1 MIAITILNHHFGYK
15 MQFITEQCM
24 KITVFTTQKPDWE
37 LYSAAVW
44 TQLMKYL
51 PHACYFSLFWPYMHF
66 LDIRVVSILSRSL
79 PSLHLPHCHT
89 ALLRYRLLSPAV
101 HLCFCITL
109 IGDCWVT
116 WTSAYVPYLTPI
128 GALLSVHSRQ
138 ASSEPWVKV
147 GRCSS
152 NLTGKRNY
160 CLRYNL
166 LIRPSRTAAYSPSW
180 ERKNTAFHSYL
191 SLTIPTV
198 SR

>member
-1 MIAITILNHHFGYK
+1 MLAT
-15 MQFITEQCM
+15 
-24 KITVFTTQKPDWE
+24 
-37 LYSAAVW
+37 
-44 TQLMKYL
+44 
-51 PHACYFSLFWPYMHF
+51 SLSFAYIYVLFRHTRC
-66 LDIRVVSILSRSL
+66 LSLSVSRSL
-79 PSLHLPHCHT
+79 LSLHLPHCHT
-89 ALLRYRLLSPAV
+89 ALLRHRLLSPAV
-101 HLCFCITL
+101 HLCFCISL

-180 ERKNTAFHSYL
+180 EKKIQHSTVISPWQYQLSPDRFTAWCKPRKHQIKHTSAQEKQHEWEIEKERKKMEVWRNNAKYS
-191 SLTIPTV
+191 V
-198 SR
+198 